1 MSRLVK
7 ASILNMCMVHDD
19 KGNILVQDR
28 VSEDG
33 FVGITF
39 PGGHVEDGESFVD
52 SVIREVKEETGLD
65 IKNLELCGIKDWIN
79 EDKSRYMALLYKT
92 NSFKGELKSS
102 IEGEVK
108 WIKLSE
114 IKNYNL
120 AFDMDK
126 LFRIFIEEKVSELYY
141 YQDTDNDNWIAE
153 VK

>member
-7 ASILNMCMVHDD
+7 ASILNMCMVYDD
-19 KGNILVQDR
+19 KDNILVQDR

-65 IKNLELCGIKDWIN
+65 VENLELCGIKDWIN
-79 EDKSRYMALLYKT
+79 EDKSRYMVLLYKT

-120 AFDMDK
+120 AYDMDK
-126 LFRIFIEEKVSELYY
+126 LFRILIEEKVSELYY
-141 YQDTDNDNWIAE
+141 YQDTDNGKWIAE